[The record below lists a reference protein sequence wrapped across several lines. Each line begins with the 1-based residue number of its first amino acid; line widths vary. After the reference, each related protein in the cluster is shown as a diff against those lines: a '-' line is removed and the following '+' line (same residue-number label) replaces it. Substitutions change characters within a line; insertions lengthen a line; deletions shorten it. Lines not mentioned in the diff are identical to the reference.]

1 MDNFLKKP
9 CAHENLKLN
18 LLITVK
24 TQSWKCW
31 NLSSSNLVLINR
43 PLTLPHVLQLYKFGF
58 GGCFWPTLCSCLAML
73 SNDRDSRK
81 FLAPTNSRPLSSS
94 NSRALKQQERS
105 SSNRRTPWN
114 CCNSENVDLQGGPQS
129 NTDMSR
135 WFPHNL
141 KIKILSMGEPAYA
154 FVLVCRCQ
162 CVCLYLWRNVLIC
175 IQKRDNSDN
184 FAGALVLDQSFVL
197 YLSFLLYSEVN
208 FFINYVLQK
217 VSKES

>member
-1 MDNFLKKP
+1 
-9 CAHENLKLN
+9 
-18 LLITVK
+18 
-24 TQSWKCW
+24 
-31 NLSSSNLVLINR
+31 
-43 PLTLPHVLQLYKFGF
+43 
-58 GGCFWPTLCSCLAML
+58 
-73 SNDRDSRK
+73 
-81 FLAPTNSRPLSSS
+81 
-94 NSRALKQQERS
+94 
-105 SSNRRTPWN
+105 
-114 CCNSENVDLQGGPQS
+114 
-129 NTDMSR
+129 
-135 WFPHNL
+135 
-141 KIKILSMGEPAYA
+141 MGEPAYA